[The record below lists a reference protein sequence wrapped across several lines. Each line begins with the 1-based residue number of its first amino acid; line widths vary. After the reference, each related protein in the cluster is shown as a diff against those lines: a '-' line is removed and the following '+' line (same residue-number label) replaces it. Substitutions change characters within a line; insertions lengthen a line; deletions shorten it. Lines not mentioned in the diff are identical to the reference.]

1 MPERGVGGL
10 VSTGGEDAREP
21 VARLVGV
28 VGMAPRVSRCAGQE
42 VDEVAVGHV
51 AEIRGGVD
59 VDEAGN
65 LIEAPLVGARVR
77 VACCRAAQDDVPG
90 GATVGGGSH
99 ACVLEVTLGK
109 GLEVPALGRVRRGH
123 EESRHILARKEDGGR
138 LAVRWP

>member
-1 MPERGVGGL
+1 
-10 VSTGGEDAREP
+10 
-21 VARLVGV
+21 
-28 VGMAPRVSRCAGQE
+28 MAPRVSRCAGQE

-77 VACCRAAQDDVPG
+77 VACCCAAQDDVPG
-90 GATVGGGSH
+90 GATVGGGSN
-99 ACVLEVTLGK
+99 ARVVEVALGE
-109 GLEVPALGRVRRGH
+109 GLIDLALGRARRGH
-123 EESRHILARKEDGGR
+123 EEGRHRLGDEKDRGR